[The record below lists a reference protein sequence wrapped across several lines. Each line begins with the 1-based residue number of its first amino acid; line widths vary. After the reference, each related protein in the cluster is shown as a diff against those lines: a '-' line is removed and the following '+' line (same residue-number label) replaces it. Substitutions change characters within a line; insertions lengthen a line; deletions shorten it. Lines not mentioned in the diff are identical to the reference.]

1 MRVMINEAQPDTVS
15 AAHLTDIKLSVIRA
29 IAPLATAVL
38 LDPVYSA
45 GQSIA
50 QHALPGHV
58 GFISAIEAQ
67 GYLGDPYSRQTMML
81 PDWGIAQAKRLGAAG
96 VKVLLFYHPHAGEAT
111 ERQEALVADLL
122 VECARHDIPL
132 FLEPIVYP
140 LDPAMAK
147 DSAVFAQ
154 ERRRIVVETARRLGK
169 LRPDIL
175 KLQFPVDCR
184 YESDESVWQ
193 DACAE
198 LNEATPVPWALLS
211 GGDPFETF
219 QKQLR
224 VACQKGCSGFLVG
237 RALWREVV
245 EMQGAAREAFLQGE
259 ATRRWQSLCAIVE
272 EYGRSWHTCYQTEQ
286 VDDHWYATYQAY

>member
-1 MRVMINEAQPDTVS
+1 MINAEQPEAVP
-15 AAHLTDIKLSVIRA
+15 AAQLTDIKLSVVRA
-29 IAPLATAVL
+29 IAPMATAVL
-38 LDPVYSA
+38 LDPVYSV

-58 GFISAIEAQ
+58 GFISAIEDQ
-67 GYLGDPYSRQTMML
+67 GYLGDPYSRQTTML
-81 PDWGIAQAKRLGAAG
+81 PDWGIAQAKRLGASG

-111 ERQEALVADLL
+111 ERQDALVTELL
-122 VECARHDIPL
+122 DECARHDIPM

-147 DSAVFAQ
+147 DTAVFAQ
-154 ERRRIVVETARRLGK
+154 ERRQIVVEAARRLGA

-184 YESDESVWQ
+184 YEQDESAWQ
-193 DACAE
+193 EACAE

-219 QKQLR
+219 QKQVR
-224 VACQKGCSGFLVG
+224 VACQNGCSGFLVG
-237 RALWREVV
+237 RALWREAI
-245 EMQGAAREAFLQGE
+245 ETEGAARDAFLQGE
-259 ATRRWQSLCAIVE
+259 ATRRWQSLCAVVA
-272 EYGRSWHTCYQTEQ
+272 EYGRSWHTYYQTEE
-286 VDDHWYATYQAY
+286 VDDHWYATYQA